1 MEKYV
6 QIADEGAM
14 IVMGRYEQH
23 YSDQSFYQSEKALE
37 DSFIKKLVSMGYE
50 RLHINNESDLLVNLR
65 KQLELMN
72 KVSLTDGEWQ
82 RLKDMILGSQL
93 TIEDKTEIIQRS
105 SILSL
110 TMDNGEERNI
120 CLLDKRNIYNNR
132 PLQVLNQYEE
142 NEGAHKTR
150 YDVISQ
156 RA

>member
-1 MEKYV
+1 
-6 QIADEGAM
+6 
-14 IVMGRYEQH
+14 MGRYEQH

-50 RLHINNESDLLVNLR
+50 RLHINNEFDLLVNLR

>member
-1 MEKYV
+1 V
-6 QIADEGAM
+6 
-14 IVMGRYEQH
+14 GRYEQH

-132 PLQVLNQYEE
+132 PFQVLNQYEE

>member
-1 MEKYV
+1 
-6 QIADEGAM
+6 
-14 IVMGRYEQH
+14 MGRYEQH

>member
-1 MEKYV
+1 V
-6 QIADEGAM
+6 
-14 IVMGRYEQH
+14 GRYEQH

>member
-1 MEKYV
+1 
-6 QIADEGAM
+6 
-14 IVMGRYEQH
+14 
-23 YSDQSFYQSEKALE
+23 
-37 DSFIKKLVSMGYE
+37 MGYE
-50 RLHINNESDLLVNLR
+50 RLHINNEFDLLVNLR